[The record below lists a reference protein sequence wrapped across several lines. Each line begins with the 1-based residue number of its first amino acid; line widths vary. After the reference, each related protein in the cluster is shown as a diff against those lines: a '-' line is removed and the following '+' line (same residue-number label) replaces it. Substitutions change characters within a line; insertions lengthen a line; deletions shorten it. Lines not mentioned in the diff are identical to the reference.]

1 MWLNKKSKE
10 YKVKKEGDYYLLDI
24 KDDKISLPII
34 PVGIGNPHAVIEV
47 ANLQNYPVA
56 EIGKEV
62 CGHEKFPNGANVSF
76 IELVSRKQLNL
87 RVFERGVGET
97 SACGTAACAAA
108 ACGIK
113 IGKLD
118 SQVLVNQPGGG
129 LKIIWNNFEQ
139 PMIMSGP
146 SKKVYEGI
154 FNT

>member
-1 MWLNKKSKE
+1 M
-10 YKVKKEGDYYLLDI
+10 
-24 KDDKISLPII
+24 PII

-56 EIGKEV
+56 EIGKGV

-97 SACGTAACAAA
+97 MLAGPRHARAAA

-113 IGKLD
+113 FGKLD
-118 SQVLVNQPGGG
+118 SEV
-129 LKIIWNNFEQ
+129 W
-139 PMIMSGP
+139 
-146 SKKVYEGI
+146 
-154 FNT
+154 